1 MRFCL
6 TGQIDSSH
14 DGEICFPSDIFV
26 KFQIIILFLILFKN
40 ILFLVGMLMLYYL
53 ISNYV
58 STSAEEIAQNTSVQ
72 KLSHPERIIPAR
84 FNEVVQVSWRFKLL
98 TKLSLLFFRDLL
110 NFQNFQKWIWENDEK
125 RHLIQQVSIFNK

>member
-1 MRFCL
+1 
-6 TGQIDSSH
+6 
-14 DGEICFPSDIFV
+14 
-26 KFQIIILFLILFKN
+26 
-40 ILFLVGMLMLYYL
+40 MLYYL

-72 KLSHPERIIPAR
+72 KLSHPERIIPAK

-110 NFQNFQKWIWENDEK
+110 NFPNFQKWI
-125 RHLIQQVSIFNK
+125 